1 MLIFLIVILVICLI
15 AGGFGLAV
23 HALLWLFWIA
33 LIIFI
38 IALVFGLIA
47 KVFTGGRNSS
57 NL

>member
-1 MLIFLIVILVICLI
+1 MLIFLIIVLVVCLI

-23 HALLWLFWIA
+23 HALLWLFWVA

-38 IALVFGLIA
+38 IGLVFGLIA

-57 NL
+57 SM